1 MKLNKIWRNT
11 VKKLALVTGGS
22 RGIGAAIAKRLQ
34 KDGCRVLATYV
45 SNSQA
50 AQKFEQETGIKTI
63 QWDVSSKEDSIEKSQ
78 RIRQEFGDVSI
89 IVHNAGITND
99 SFFHKM
105 TPQQWEN
112 VLTTNLTSC
121 FYVIQPFIEF
131 MRQQKYG
138 RILLISSING
148 LKGQMGQ
155 TNYSAAKAGLLGFT
169 KSLALENA
177 NKGITVNA
185 IAPGYIETDMVK
197 AIDSVIA
204 DKIKQQIPVGRFGT
218 ADEIAECVAFL
229 SNNLSG
235 FITGETLNI
244 NGGQYLA

>member
-1 MKLNKIWRNT
+1 ME
-11 VKKLALVTGGS
+11 KLALVTGGT
-22 RGIGAAIAKRLQ
+22 RGIGAAIAKRL
-34 KDGCRVLATYV
+34 KNDGYRVLATYV
-45 SNSQA
+45 SNTQA
-50 AQKFEQETGIKTI
+50 AQNFEQETGIKTI
-63 QWDVSSKEDSIEKSQ
+63 QWDVSSKMDMEKNAQ
-78 RIRQEFGDVSI
+78 RILEEFKNMSV
-89 IVHNAGITND
+89 IVHNAGITSD

-105 TPQQWEN
+105 TSDQWEN
-112 VLTTNLTSC
+112 VLSTNLSSC
-121 FYVIQPFIEF
+121 FYVIHPFIER
-131 MRQQKYG
+131 MRQQQYG

-155 TNYSAAKAGLLGFT
+155 TNYAAAKAGLIGFT

-197 AIDSVIA
+197 AIDPAIA

-218 ADEIAECVAFL
+218 ADEIAACAAFL
-229 SNNLSG
+229 CNDLSG

-244 NGGQYLA
+244 NGGQYLS